1 MAATSVVCRLQ
12 AGVRAA
18 MREFLIMAWHAC
30 RLSYQR
36 IARSLPF
43 AGNVTKRSVSA
54 VFANGL
60 TFDEGRAK
68 YMQSHGNE
76 DEGCVE
82 VTGWTDSSG
91 SLQPDGPSRVSLKEV
106 ARRCNVSVEEV
117 RRQLESS
124 MRITVSFVGVATHD
138 ELPASPK
145 SHAFCFWPGIR
156 RPVTL
161 DCLTFCELPHEVF
174 VIILPDVCGPSRNG
188 IKLTKAAK

>member
-18 MREFLIMAWHAC
+18 TREFLIMAWHAC

-117 RRQLESS
+117 RRQLESF
-124 MRITVSFVGVATHD
+124 MRLG
-138 ELPASPK
+138 
-145 SHAFCFWPGIR
+145 C
-156 RPVTL
+156 
-161 DCLTFCELPHEVF
+161 
-174 VIILPDVCGPSRNG
+174 
-188 IKLTKAAK
+188 